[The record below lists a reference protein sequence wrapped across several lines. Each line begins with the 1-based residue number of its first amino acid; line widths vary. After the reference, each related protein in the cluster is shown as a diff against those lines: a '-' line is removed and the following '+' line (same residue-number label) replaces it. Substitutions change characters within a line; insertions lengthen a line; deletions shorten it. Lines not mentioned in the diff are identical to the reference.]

1 MKRPQRRF
9 IFFSPRLIC
18 FFRVLYRKF
27 HSRKSIFSSA
37 NRVSYVRYS
46 YFIYYGFYFMFY
58 FASRRR
64 PTSSLREME
73 SETGTQTSSPS
84 VSPTPPE
91 LTSAFDHASRFGTV
105 IPNRIF
111 VGGIDVKT
119 NENDLRRFFSQYG
132 TIKEVKIVIDRA
144 GVSKGYGFVTFE
156 TPEDAQKILHDA
168 SADRLCFRDKRLNI
182 GQAIR
187 KQQVA
192 MHCGYTVASPSPPLA
207 LPAPFGTMYLT
218 TPTGYP
224 YTYHNGVA
232 YFHNPEPNTH
242 PSHWPASHTVPG
254 SPVMVAHSAP
264 PFYTPQACHQHQG
277 PSQCVNGHVPWA
289 FPQVE
294 SSVPSNP
301 SPLLY
306 VQPAE
311 LMYHPVEPTENGCV
325 QSAVPLMEAGV
336 PEAYMDHIVQPPY
349 QICLQSPLILPQGD
363 GVKEQKFQ
371 PVRRGF
377 SHSAVHLRPRYSR
390 SPHYTHLRK
399 DYRPD
404 LHTSPPPASSPAQ
417 DALK

>member
-1 MKRPQRRF
+1 M
-9 IFFSPRLIC
+9 
-18 FFRVLYRKF
+18 
-27 HSRKSIFSSA
+27 FSS
-37 NRVSYVRYS
+37 N
-46 YFIYYGFYFMFY
+46 
-58 FASRRR
+58 RR
-64 PTSSLREME
+64 PASSLREME

-84 VSPTPPE
+84 VSPTPPD
-91 LTSAFDHASRFGTV
+91 LTNAFDHSPRLGTV

-111 VGGIDVKT
+111 VGGIDLKT
-119 NENDLRRFFSQYG
+119 NENDLRRFFSHYG
-132 TIKEVKIVIDRA
+132 TVKEVKIVIDRA

-156 TPEDAQKILHDA
+156 SPEDTQKILHDA
-168 SADRLCFRDKRLNI
+168 SAGRLCFRDKKLNV

-192 MHCGYTVASPSPPLA
+192 MHCDYTMASPSPPLA
-207 LPAPFGTMYLT
+207 LPAPLGTMYLT

-232 YFHNPEPNTH
+232 YFHNPELNTH
-242 PSHWPASHTVPG
+242 PSHWPVSHTVPG

-264 PFYTPQACHQHQG
+264 PFYSPQACPQHQG

-289 FPQVE
+289 FPQ

-301 SPLLY
+301 SPLQY

-311 LMYHPVEPTENGCV
+311 LMYHPVEPIENGCF
-325 QSAVPLMEAGV
+325 QSAVMDVGV
-336 PEAYMDHIVQPPY
+336 PEQAYMDHMVQPPF

-363 GVKEQKFQ
+363 RVKEPKFQ
-371 PVRRGF
+371 SVRRGF
-377 SHSAVHLRPRYSR
+377 SHTAVHLRPRYSR
-390 SPHYTHLRK
+390 GPHYTHPRK

-404 LHTSPPPASSPAQ
+404 LHTTLPAASSPAQ